1 LNLLNI
7 LNILNAIG
15 RAGRFLG
22 LKPPAQSLGT
32 RLERFECLRLL
43 GKGKP
48 KMLSKSIYAVA
59 IACLIGGLGSP
70 GFSQQPVK
78 NFFKKC
84 FGPNCQQSA
93 GFVVG
98 QADVDGAIIN
108 WVGPV
113 ADPVPSMVVTPVLAP
128 SLPAEASILAKRS
141 DFRQVFLKALRQ
153 ARDKGE
159 ISAFEHGRLVV
170 ASLRPRELANIQ
182 AWVHENA
189 IQEGLASAQAPDWN
203 AIIDFIERLIP
214 LIIKLIDLFGS
225 NSSASFDFQ
234 YAINSRSPEVRT
246 QCDWTWIG
254 LAV

>member
-1 LNLLNI
+1 M
-7 LNILNAIG
+7 
-15 RAGRFLG
+15 F
-22 LKPPAQSLGT
+22 
-32 RLERFECLRLL
+32 
-43 GKGKP
+43 
-48 KMLSKSIYAVA
+48 SKSIYAVA

-84 FGPNCQQSA
+84 FGANCGQQSS

-98 QADVDGAIIN
+98 QTDPVDGTIITS
-108 WVGPV
+108 VGPF

-128 SLPAEASILAKRS
+128 SLPTEASILEKRS
-141 DFRQVFLKALRQ
+141 DFRRVFLKAIKK
-153 ARDKGE
+153 ARDNGE
-159 ISAFEHGRLVV
+159 INAFEHGRLVV

-189 IQEGLASAQAPDWN
+189 IQEGLASAQAPDWS

-225 NSSASFDFQ
+225 NSSPSFDFQ